1 MIGSEHIL
9 SGYVI
14 LRGSFQIHIPMCIAM
29 LIFIRPP
36 DEECQTFWQGAAL
49 WYNLAVFQHIL
60 LSLVHMNA
68 IYIDISGWPL
78 FLESIKIM
86 AIIAEVLNFIMAM
99 ILFINSPPSHE
110 LKPEENSFKIWV
122 MLEMLMIAS
131 LVLANIFYV
140 FVRTW
145 ERNKI
150 TISLT

>member
-14 LRGSFQIHIPMCIAM
+14 LRGTFQIPIPMCIAM

-36 DEECQTFWQGAAL
+36 DEECQTFWQGASL
-49 WYNLAVFQHIL
+49 WYNLAVVQHIL

-68 IYIDISGWPL
+68 IYIYITGWTL